1 MEFEKIIPAA
11 DLAAEQCGSGITVD
25 GSVLAAFAEQ
35 AFKRLS
41 FTFPQEHLESLSAIA
56 CDPAAS
62 ENDRLVADKLLENA
76 VIAAKGTL
84 PLCQDTGVA
93 QIFAW
98 KDAAVSSVFN
108 ATGESAHFGSDTEA
122 LTAGIG
128 KAYKENNLRFSINIP
143 SSLFDEKNSATNL
156 PAQVD
161 IFGTN
166 GTDTA
171 ASPCPAETAGTGR
184 LTDTFATA
192 DTGEYH
198 VHEPS
203 YRFLFCAK
211 GGGSS
216 NKTDFT
222 CATKALLNPQSFE
235 RFLQTKIAALGT
247 AACPPYTIAVV
258 IGGLSPEQNLLT
270 LKLATTGYWDAAEVL
285 NKNGSALRWTDTV
298 GGVRPLRCKD
308 WEDRVLQIAAETG
321 LGAQFG
327 GTHLAAHA
335 RVFRLPRHGASCFAS
350 IGVSCNAHRNLV
362 GYISREGAFLQKTV
376 SDPQS
381 FLTTAAACATRLAE
395 SSSATSLSSSDSAK
409 ECPTA
414 AQKEDIRKREPVPI
428 ELISIDAART
438 RLSHYPVGQAFL
450 FSGDILVAR
459 DAAHARWKTLLE
471 EGKPLPDYTLRY
483 PILYAGPAETPDG
496 AVIGSFGPT
505 TANRMD
511 PYADDLMSRG
521 AALITIAKGNR
532 SELWRTACKKYGAF
546 YLGTIGGAAA
556 LIAEKHITA
565 RKVLD
570 YPDLGMEAVQLITVK
585 DLPVFLITNDKGDDF
600 YASLKK

>member
-1 MEFEKIIPAA
+1 MEFEKIIPAS
-11 DLAAEQCGSGITVD
+11 DLAVAQCGNELPVN
-25 GSVLAAFAEQ
+25 GSVLAIFAEQ

-41 FTFPQEHLESLSAIA
+41 FTFPQEHLESLLNVA
-56 CDPAAS
+56 CDPASS
-62 ENDRLVADKLLENA
+62 ENDRLVAVKLLENA

-93 QIFAW
+93 QVFAW
-98 KDAAVSSVFN
+98 KDSSVYSILN
-108 ATGESAHFGSDTEA
+108 AVNRTMPFTSDTEA
-122 LTAGIG
+122 LTAGVG

-161 IFGTN
+161 VFSTN
-166 GTDTA
+166 ESG
-171 ASPCPAETAGTGR
+171 
-184 LTDTFATA
+184 
-192 DTGEYH
+192 
-198 VHEPS
+198 EPS

-258 IGGLSPEQNLLT
+258 IGGLSPEQNLQT
-270 LKLATTGYWDAAEVL
+270 LKLATTGYWDAVEAL
-285 NKNGSALRWTDTV
+285 NEAGGAIRWTDTV

-308 WEDRVLQIAAETG
+308 WEERVLQIASETG

-327 GTHLAAHA
+327 GSHLAAHA

-362 GYISREGAFLQKTV
+362 GYISREGAFLQKNV
-376 SDPQS
+376 SDPRP
-381 FLTTAAACATRLAE
+381 FFEKAAAYTAGADAHHGE
-395 SSSATSLSSSDSAK
+395 PVKVDLSS
-409 ECPTA
+409 
-414 AQKEDIRKREPVPI
+414 I
-428 ELISIDAART
+428 EAARAK
-438 RLSHYPVGQAFL
+438 LSDYPVGQAFL
-450 FSGDILVAR
+450 FSGEILVAR
-459 DAAHARWKTLLE
+459 DAAHARWKALLE
-471 EGKPLPDYTLRY
+471 SGKPLPDYTLHY
-483 PILYAGPAETPDG
+483 PILYAGPAETPKG

-570 YPDLGMEAVQLITVK
+570 YPDLGMEAVQLISVK
-585 DLPVFLITNDKGDDF
+585 DLPVFLITDDKGNDF
-600 YASLKK
+600 YASLQKSLR

>member
-1 MEFEKIIPAA
+1 MEFEKIIPVS
-11 DLAAEQCGSGITVD
+11 DLAAVQGGSGLIVD
-25 GSVLAAFAEQ
+25 GNMLAVFTEQ

-41 FTFPQEHLESLSAIA
+41 FTFPQEHLESLLNVA
-56 CDPAAS
+56 CDPASS
-62 ENDRLVADKLLENA
+62 ENDRLVAVKLLENA

-93 QIFAW
+93 QVFAW
-98 KDAAVSSVFN
+98 KDSSVC
-108 ATGESAHFGSDTEA
+108 SALAAADGNTHFSSDTEA
-122 LTAGIG
+122 LTAGVG

-161 IFGTN
+161 IFSTN
-166 GTDTA
+166 G
-171 ASPCPAETAGTGR
+171 SG
-184 LTDTFATA
+184 
-192 DTGEYH
+192 
-198 VHEPS
+198 EPS

-258 IGGLSPEQNLLT
+258 IGGLSPEQNLQT
-270 LKLATTGYWDAAEVL
+270 LKLATTGYWDAVAAI
-285 NKNGSALRWTDTV
+285 NKIGGAVHWTDTI

-308 WEDRVLQIAAETG
+308 WEERILRIAAETG

-327 GTHLAAHA
+327 GSHLAAHA

-362 GYISREGAFLQKTV
+362 GYISREGAFLQKNI
-376 SDPQS
+376 SDPRP
-381 FLTTAAACATRLAE
+381 FFEKAAAYTAGADAHHGE
-395 SSSATSLSSSDSAK
+395 PVKVDLSS
-409 ECPTA
+409 
-414 AQKEDIRKREPVPI
+414 I
-428 ELISIDAART
+428 EAARAK
-438 RLSHYPVGQAFL
+438 LSDYPVGQAFL
-450 FSGDILVAR
+450 FSGEILVAR
-459 DAAHARWKTLLE
+459 DAAHARWKALLE
-471 EGKPLPDYTLRY
+471 SGKPLPDYTLHY
-483 PILYAGPAETPDG
+483 PILYAGPAETPKG

-570 YPDLGMEAVQLITVK
+570 YPDLGMEAVQLISVK
-585 DLPVFLITNDKGDDF
+585 DLPVFLITDDKGNDF
-600 YASLKK
+600 YASLQKSLR

>member
-1 MEFEKIIPAA
+1 MLPMEFEKIIPAA
-11 DLAAEQCGSGITVD
+11 ALATEQYGNKLTVEGSI
-25 GSVLAAFAEQ
+25 LAVFAEQ

-41 FTFPQEHLESLSAIA
+41 FTFPQEHLDSLLNVA
-56 CDPAAS
+56 CDPASS
-62 ENDRLVADKLLENA
+62 ENDRLVAVKLLENA
-76 VIAAKGTL
+76 VIAAKGML

-93 QIFAW
+93 QVFAW
-98 KDAAVSSVFN
+98 KDAAVCSVLN
-108 ATGESAHFGSDTEA
+108 SGTACFGSDTEA
-122 LTAGIG
+122 LTVGIG

-161 IFGTN
+161 IFSTN
-166 GTDTA
+166 EMGIAA
-171 ASPCPAETAGTGR
+171 ASIESAEMVSTDEISGR
-184 LTDTFATA
+184 
-192 DTGEYH
+192 Y
-198 VHEPS
+198 PS

-258 IGGLSPEQNLLT
+258 IGGLSPEQNLQT
-270 LKLATTGYWDAAEVL
+270 LKLATTGYWDAVEAL
-285 NKNGSALRWTDTV
+285 NDTDGAVHWTDTV

-308 WEDRVLQIAAETG
+308 WEERVLRIAAETG

-327 GTHLAAHA
+327 GSHLAAHA

-362 GYISREGAFLQKTV
+362 GYINREGAFLQKNI
-376 SDPQS
+376 SDPMP
-381 FLTTAAACATRLAE
+381 FFEKATAYTVGRGAHCGE
-395 SSSATSLSSSDSAK
+395 PVKVDLSS
-409 ECPTA
+409 
-414 AQKEDIRKREPVPI
+414 I
-428 ELISIDAART
+428 EAARAK
-438 RLSHYPVGQAFL
+438 LSAYPVGQAFL
-450 FSGDILVAR
+450 FSGEILVAR
-459 DAAHARWKTLLE
+459 DAAHARWKALLE
-471 EGKPLPDYTLRY
+471 SGKPLPDYALHY
-483 PILYAGPAETPDG
+483 PILYAGPAETPKG

-570 YPDLGMEAVQLITVK
+570 YPDLGMEAVQLISVK
-585 DLPVFLITNDKGDDF
+585 DLPVFLITDDKGNDF
-600 YASLKK
+600 YASL

>member
-1 MEFEKIIPAA
+1 MEFEKIIPASG
-11 DLAAEQCGSGITVD
+11 LAAEQCGQGLTVD
-25 GSVLAAFAEQ
+25 GSVLAAFTEQ

-41 FTFPQEHLESLSAIA
+41 FTFPQEHLESLLNVA
-56 CDPAAS
+56 CDPASS
-62 ENDRLVADKLLENA
+62 ENDRLVAVKLLENA

-93 QIFAW
+93 QVFAW
-98 KDAAVSSVFN
+98 KDAGVCTALTAAGGTV
-108 ATGESAHFGSDTEA
+108 HFGSDEEA
-122 LTAGIG
+122 FTAGVG

-161 IFGTN
+161 IFSTN
-166 GTDTA
+166 G
-171 ASPCPAETAGTGR
+171 AGTG
-184 LTDTFATA
+184 TA
-192 DTGEYH
+192 EYAGSSCSNGTGSDST
-198 VHEPS
+198 EPS

-235 RFLQTKIAALGT
+235 RFLKTKIAALGT

-258 IGGLSPEQNLLT
+258 IGGLSPEQNLQT
-270 LKLATTGYWDAAEVL
+270 LKLATTGYWDAAEAL
-285 NKNGSALRWTDTV
+285 NKIGGSIRWTDTA
-298 GGVRPLRCKD
+298 GGVRLLRCRD
-308 WEDRVLQIAAETG
+308 WEERVLQIAAETG

-327 GTHLAAHA
+327 GSHLAAHA

-362 GYISREGAFLQKTV
+362 GYISREGAFLQKNV
-376 SDPQS
+376 SDPRP
-381 FLTTAAACATRLAE
+381 FFEKAATYTAH
-395 SSSATSLSSSDSAK
+395 
-409 ECPTA
+409 TA
-414 AQKEDIRKREPVPI
+414 SHHGEPVAV
-428 ELISIDAART
+428 ELSSIDAARAA
-438 RLSHYPVGQAFL
+438 LSKYPVGQAFL
-450 FSGDILVAR
+450 FSGEILVAR
-459 DAAHARWKTLLE
+459 DAAHARWKALLE
-471 EGKPLPDYTLRY
+471 SSKPLPDYTLHY
-483 PILYAGPAETPDG
+483 PILYAGPAETPKG

-570 YPDLGMEAVQLITVK
+570 YPDLGMEAVQLISVK
-585 DLPVFLITNDKGDDF
+585 DLPVFLITDDKGNDF
-600 YASLKK
+600 YAAL

>member
-1 MEFEKIIPAA
+1 MEFEKIIPAS
-11 DLAAEQCGSGITVD
+11 DLAVAQCGNELPVN
-25 GSVLAAFAEQ
+25 GSVLAVFAEQ

-41 FTFPQEHLESLSAIA
+41 FTFPQEHLESLLNVA
-56 CDPAAS
+56 CDPASS
-62 ENDRLVADKLLENA
+62 ENDRLVAVKLLENA

-93 QIFAW
+93 QVFAW
-98 KDAAVSSVFN
+98 KDSSVYSVLN
-108 ATGESAHFGSDTEA
+108 AVDGTVPFASDTEA
-122 LTAGIG
+122 LTAGVG

-161 IFGTN
+161 VFSTN
-166 GTDTA
+166 ESG
-171 ASPCPAETAGTGR
+171 
-184 LTDTFATA
+184 
-192 DTGEYH
+192 
-198 VHEPS
+198 EPS

-258 IGGLSPEQNLLT
+258 IGGLSPEQNLQT
-270 LKLATTGYWDAAEVL
+270 LKLATTGYWDATEAL
-285 NKNGSALRWTDTV
+285 NEAGGAIRWTDTV

-308 WEDRVLQIAAETG
+308 WEERVLQIAAETG

-327 GTHLAAHA
+327 GSHLAAHA

-362 GYISREGAFLQKTV
+362 GYISREGAFLQKNV
-376 SDPQS
+376 FDPRP
-381 FLTTAAACATRLAE
+381 FFEKAAAY
-395 SSSATSLSSSDSAK
+395 TSGADAHHGEPVKIDLSS
-409 ECPTA
+409 
-414 AQKEDIRKREPVPI
+414 I
-428 ELISIDAART
+428 EAARAK
-438 RLSHYPVGQAFL
+438 LSDYPVGQAFL
-450 FSGDILVAR
+450 FSGEILVAR
-459 DAAHARWKTLLE
+459 DAAHARWKALLE
-471 EGKPLPDYTLRY
+471 SGKPLPDYTLHY
-483 PILYAGPAETPDG
+483 PILYAGPAETPKG

-570 YPDLGMEAVQLITVK
+570 YPDLGMEAVQLISVK
-585 DLPVFLITNDKGDDF
+585 DLPVFLITDDKGNDF
-600 YASLKK
+600 YASLQKSLR

>member
-1 MEFEKIIPAA
+1 MEFEKIIPAS
-11 DLAAEQCGSGITVD
+11 DLAVAQCGNELPVN
-25 GSVLAAFAEQ
+25 GSVLAVFAEQ

-41 FTFPQEHLESLSAIA
+41 FTFPQEHLESLLNVA
-56 CDPAAS
+56 CDPASS
-62 ENDRLVADKLLENA
+62 ENDRLVAVKLLENA

-93 QIFAW
+93 QVFAW
-98 KDAAVSSVFN
+98 KDSSVYSVLN
-108 ATGESAHFGSDTEA
+108 AVNRTMPFTSDTEA
-122 LTAGIG
+122 LTAGVG

-161 IFGTN
+161 VFSTN
-166 GTDTA
+166 GSD
-171 ASPCPAETAGTGR
+171 
-184 LTDTFATA
+184 
-192 DTGEYH
+192 
-198 VHEPS
+198 EPS

-258 IGGLSPEQNLLT
+258 IGGLSPEQNLQT
-270 LKLATTGYWDAAEVL
+270 LKLATTGYWDAAEAL
-285 NKNGSALRWTDTV
+285 NEAGGAIRWTDTV

-308 WEDRVLQIAAETG
+308 WEERVLQIAAETG

-327 GTHLAAHA
+327 GSHLAAHA

-362 GYISREGAFLQKTV
+362 GYISREGAFLQKNI
-376 SDPQS
+376 SDPRP
-381 FLTTAAACATRLAE
+381 FFEKAAAYTAGADAHHGE
-395 SSSATSLSSSDSAK
+395 PVKVDLSS
-409 ECPTA
+409 
-414 AQKEDIRKREPVPI
+414 I
-428 ELISIDAART
+428 EAARAK
-438 RLSHYPVGQAFL
+438 LSDYPVGQAFL
-450 FSGDILVAR
+450 FSGEILVAR
-459 DAAHARWKTLLE
+459 DAAHARWKALLE
-471 EGKPLPDYTLRY
+471 SGKPLPDYTLHY
-483 PILYAGPAETPDG
+483 PILYAGPAETPKG

-570 YPDLGMEAVQLITVK
+570 YPDLGMEAVQLISVK
-585 DLPVFLITNDKGDDF
+585 DLPVFLITDDKGNDF
-600 YASLKK
+600 YASLQKSLR

>member
-1 MEFEKIIPAA
+1 MEFEKIIPVS
-11 DLAAEQCGSGITVD
+11 DLAAVQGGSGLIVD
-25 GSVLAAFAEQ
+25 ANMLAIFAEQ

-41 FTFPQEHLESLSAIA
+41 FTFPQEHLESLLNVA
-56 CDPAAS
+56 CDPASS
-62 ENDRLVADKLLENA
+62 ENDRLVAVKLLENA

-93 QIFAW
+93 QVFAW
-98 KDAAVSSVFN
+98 KDSSVYSILN
-108 ATGESAHFGSDTEA
+108 AVNRTMPFTSDTEA
-122 LTAGIG
+122 LTAGVG

-161 IFGTN
+161 VFSTN
-166 GTDTA
+166 ESG
-171 ASPCPAETAGTGR
+171 
-184 LTDTFATA
+184 
-192 DTGEYH
+192 
-198 VHEPS
+198 EPS

-258 IGGLSPEQNLLT
+258 IGGLSPEQNLQT
-270 LKLATTGYWDAAEVL
+270 LKLATTGYWDAVEAL
-285 NKNGSALRWTDTV
+285 NDTDGAVHWTDTV

-308 WEDRVLQIAAETG
+308 WEERVLRIAAETG

-327 GTHLAAHA
+327 GSHLAAHA

-362 GYISREGAFLQKTV
+362 GYINREGAFLQKNI
-376 SDPQS
+376 SDPMP
-381 FLTTAAACATRLAE
+381 FFEKATAYTVGRGAHCGE
-395 SSSATSLSSSDSAK
+395 PVKVDLSSIETARAKLSA
-409 ECPTA
+409 
-414 AQKEDIRKREPVPI
+414 
-428 ELISIDAART
+428 
-438 RLSHYPVGQAFL
+438 YPVGQAFL
-450 FSGDILVAR
+450 FSGEILVAR
-459 DAAHARWKTLLE
+459 DAAHARWKALLE
-471 EGKPLPDYTLRY
+471 SGKPLPDYTLHY
-483 PILYAGPAETPDG
+483 PILYAGPAETPKG

-570 YPDLGMEAVQLITVK
+570 YPDLGMEAVQLISVK
-585 DLPVFLITNDKGDDF
+585 DLPVFLITDDKGNDF
-600 YASLKK
+600 YASLQKSLR

>member
-1 MEFEKIIPAA
+1 MEFEKIIPAS
-11 DLAAEQCGSGITVD
+11 DLAVAQCGNELPVN
-25 GSVLAAFAEQ
+25 GSVLAVFAEQ

-41 FTFPQEHLESLSAIA
+41 FTFPQEHLESLLNVA
-56 CDPAAS
+56 CDPASS
-62 ENDRLVADKLLENA
+62 ENDRLVAVKLLENA

-93 QIFAW
+93 QVFAW
-98 KDAAVSSVFN
+98 KDSSVYSVLN
-108 ATGESAHFGSDTEA
+108 AVNRTMPFTSDTEA
-122 LTAGIG
+122 LTAGVG

-161 IFGTN
+161 VFSTN
-166 GTDTA
+166 G
-171 ASPCPAETAGTGR
+171 SG
-184 LTDTFATA
+184 
-192 DTGEYH
+192 
-198 VHEPS
+198 EPS

-258 IGGLSPEQNLLT
+258 IGGLSPEQNLQT
-270 LKLATTGYWDAAEVL
+270 LKLATTGYWDAAEAL
-285 NKNGSALRWTDTV
+285 NEAGGAIRWTDTV

-308 WEDRVLQIAAETG
+308 WEERVLQIAAETG

-327 GTHLAAHA
+327 GSHLAAHA

-362 GYISREGAFLQKTV
+362 GYISREGAFLQKNI
-376 SDPQS
+376 SDPRP
-381 FLTTAAACATRLAE
+381 FFEKAAAYTAGADAHHGE
-395 SSSATSLSSSDSAK
+395 PVKVDLSS
-409 ECPTA
+409 
-414 AQKEDIRKREPVPI
+414 I
-428 ELISIDAART
+428 EAARAK
-438 RLSHYPVGQAFL
+438 LSDYPVGQAFL
-450 FSGDILVAR
+450 FSGEILVAR
-459 DAAHARWKTLLE
+459 DAAHARWKALLE
-471 EGKPLPDYTLRY
+471 SGKPLPDYTLHY
-483 PILYAGPAETPDG
+483 PILYAGPAETPKG

-570 YPDLGMEAVQLITVK
+570 YPDLGMEAVQLISVK
-585 DLPVFLITNDKGDDF
+585 DLPVFLITDDKGNDF
-600 YASLKK
+600 YASLQKSLR

>member
-1 MEFEKIIPAA
+1 MEFEKIIDVCDGMSQRANNE
-11 DLAAEQCGSGITVD
+11 LIVD
-25 GSVLAAFAEQ
+25 KKLLSLFAEQ

-41 FTFPQEHLESLSAIA
+41 FTFPQEHLESLLHVA

-62 ENDRLVADKLLENA
+62 ENDRLVAVKLLENA
-76 VIAAKGTL
+76 VIAAKGRL

-93 QIFAW
+93 QAFAW
-98 KDAAVSSVFN
+98 KDAGVCSS
-108 ATGESAHFGSDTEA
+108 APQDMHGTDDTELVCSDEQA
-122 LTAGIG
+122 LTQGIG
-128 KAYKENNLRFSINIP
+128 RAYKENNLRFSINIP

-156 PAQVD
+156 PAQID
-161 IFGTN
+161 IFS
-166 GTDTA
+166 TDQADWRSSA
-171 ASPCPAETAGTGR
+171 AAGI
-184 LTDTFATA
+184 
-192 DTGEYH
+192 
-198 VHEPS
+198 EPS

-222 CATKALLNPQSFE
+222 CATKALLNIQSFE
-235 RFLQTKIAALGT
+235 RFLKTKISALGT

-270 LKLATTGYWDAAEVL
+270 LKLATTSYWDAAEIL
-285 NKNGSALRWTDTV
+285 NGQGGSIRWTDTV

-308 WEDRVLQIAAETG
+308 WEARILQIAAETG

-362 GYISREGAFLQKTV
+362 GYISREGAFLQKNVADPLPFLEKALAYTTGTASGSSIAADAAFQKTAHNNAVPQPPCAV
-376 SDPQS
+376 SS
-381 FLTTAAACATRLAE
+381 GESTTLATAAA
-395 SSSATSLSSSDSAK
+395 K
-409 ECPTA
+409 H
-414 AQKEDIRKREPVPI
+414 REPIRVD
-428 ELISIDAART
+428 LCSIDAVRAQ
-438 RLSHYPVGQAFL
+438 LSAYSVGQAFL
-450 FSGDILVAR
+450 FSGNILVAR
-459 DAAHARWKTLLE
+459 DAAHARWKALLE
-471 EGKPLPDYTLRY
+471 SGKPLPSYTQQY
-483 PILYAGPAETPDG
+483 PILYAGPAETPAG

-556 LIAEKHITA
+556 LIAEKHITS
-565 RKVLD
+565 RRVLD
-570 YPDLGMEAVQLITVK
+570 YPDLGMEAVQLISVN
-585 DLPVFLITNDKGDDF
+585 DLPVFLITDNKGNDF
-600 YASLKK
+600 YASL

>member
-1 MEFEKIIPAA
+1 MEFEKIISASG
-11 DLAAEQCGSGITVD
+11 LAAEQCGQGLTVD
-25 GSVLAAFAEQ
+25 GSVLAAFTEQ

-41 FTFPQEHLESLSAIA
+41 FTFPQEHLESLVDVA
-56 CDPAAS
+56 CDPASS
-62 ENDRLVADKLLENA
+62 ENDRLVAVKLLENA

-93 QIFAW
+93 QVFAW
-98 KDAAVSSVFN
+98 KDAGVCTALTAAGGTV
-108 ATGESAHFGSDTEA
+108 HFGSDEEA
-122 LTAGIG
+122 FTAGVG

-161 IFGTN
+161 VFSTN
-166 GTDTA
+166 G
-171 ASPCPAETAGTGR
+171 AGTG
-184 LTDTFATA
+184 TA
-192 DTGEYH
+192 EYAGSSCSNGTGSDST
-198 VHEPS
+198 EPS

-235 RFLQTKIAALGT
+235 RFLKTKIAALGT

-258 IGGLSPEQNLLT
+258 IGGLSPEQNLQT
-270 LKLATTGYWDAAEVL
+270 LKLATTGYWDAAEAL
-285 NKNGSALRWTDTV
+285 NKIGGSIRWTDTA
-298 GGVRPLRCKD
+298 GGVRPLRCRD
-308 WEDRVLQIAAETG
+308 WEERVLQIAAETG

-327 GTHLAAHA
+327 GSHLAAHA

-362 GYISREGAFLQKTV
+362 GYISREGAFLQKNV
-376 SDPQS
+376 SDPRP
-381 FLTTAAACATRLAE
+381 FFEKAATYTAHTAAHHG
-395 SSSATSLSSSDSAK
+395 
-409 ECPTA
+409 
-414 AQKEDIRKREPVPI
+414 EPVAV
-428 ELISIDAART
+428 ELSSIDAARAA
-438 RLSHYPVGQAFL
+438 LSKYPVGQAFL
-450 FSGDILVAR
+450 FSGEILVAR
-459 DAAHARWKTLLE
+459 DAAHARWKALLE
-471 EGKPLPDYTLRY
+471 SGKPLPDYTLHY
-483 PILYAGPAETPDG
+483 PILYAGPAETPKG

-570 YPDLGMEAVQLITVK
+570 YPDLGMEAVQLISVK
-585 DLPVFLITNDKGDDF
+585 DLPVFLITDDKGNDF
-600 YASLKK
+600 YAAL

>member
-1 MEFEKIIPAA
+1 MEFEKIIPAS
-11 DLAAEQCGSGITVD
+11 DLAVAQCGNELPVN
-25 GSVLAAFAEQ
+25 GSVLAVFAEQ

-41 FTFPQEHLESLSAIA
+41 FTFPQERLESLLNVA
-56 CDPAAS
+56 CDPASS
-62 ENDRLVADKLLENA
+62 ENDRLVAVKLLENA

-93 QIFAW
+93 QVFAW
-98 KDAAVSSVFN
+98 KDSSVYSVLN
-108 ATGESAHFGSDTEA
+108 AVNRTMPFTSDTEA

-128 KAYKENNLRFSINIP
+128 KAYEENNLRFSINIP

-161 IFGTN
+161 VFSTN
-166 GTDTA
+166 ESG
-171 ASPCPAETAGTGR
+171 
-184 LTDTFATA
+184 
-192 DTGEYH
+192 
-198 VHEPS
+198 EPS

-258 IGGLSPEQNLLT
+258 IGGLSPEQNLQT
-270 LKLATTGYWDAAEVL
+270 LKLATTGYWDAVEAL
-285 NKNGSALRWTDTV
+285 NEAGGAIRWTDTV

-308 WEDRVLQIAAETG
+308 WEERVLQIAAETG

-327 GTHLAAHA
+327 GSHLAAHA

-362 GYISREGAFLQKTV
+362 GYISREGAFLQKNV
-376 SDPQS
+376 SDPRP
-381 FLTTAAACATRLAE
+381 FFEKAAAY
-395 SSSATSLSSSDSAK
+395 TSGADAHHG
-409 ECPTA
+409 
-414 AQKEDIRKREPVPI
+414 EPVKVD
-428 ELISIDAART
+428 LSSIDAART
-438 RLSHYPVGQAFL
+438 KLSSYSVGQAFL
-450 FSGDILVAR
+450 FSGEILVAR
-459 DAAHARWKTLLE
+459 DAAHARWKVLLE
-471 EGKPLPDYTLRY
+471 SGKPLPDYTLHY
-483 PILYAGPAETPDG
+483 PILYAGPAETPKG

-570 YPDLGMEAVQLITVK
+570 YPDLGMEAVQLISVK
-585 DLPVFLITNDKGDDF
+585 DLPVFLITDDKGNDF
-600 YASLKK
+600 YASLQKSLR

>member
-1 MEFEKIIPAA
+1 MEFEKIIPAS
-11 DLAAEQCGSGITVD
+11 DLAVAQCGNELPVN
-25 GSVLAAFAEQ
+25 GSVLAVFAEQ

-41 FTFPQEHLESLSAIA
+41 FTFPQEHLESLLNVA
-56 CDPAAS
+56 CDPASS
-62 ENDRLVADKLLENA
+62 ENDRLVAVKLLENA

-93 QIFAW
+93 QVFAW
-98 KDAAVSSVFN
+98 KDSSVYSVLN
-108 ATGESAHFGSDTEA
+108 AVNRTMPFTSDTEA
-122 LTAGIG
+122 LTAGVG

-161 IFGTN
+161 VFSTN
-166 GTDTA
+166 ESG
-171 ASPCPAETAGTGR
+171 
-184 LTDTFATA
+184 
-192 DTGEYH
+192 
-198 VHEPS
+198 EPS

-258 IGGLSPEQNLLT
+258 IGGLSPEQNLQT
-270 LKLATTGYWDAAEVL
+270 LKLATTGYWDAAEAL
-285 NKNGSALRWTDTV
+285 NEAGGAIRWTDTV

-308 WEDRVLQIAAETG
+308 WEERVLQIAAETG

-327 GTHLAAHA
+327 GSHLAAHA

-362 GYISREGAFLQKTV
+362 GYISREGAFLQKNI
-376 SDPQS
+376 SDPRP
-381 FLTTAAACATRLAE
+381 FFEKATAYTAGADAHHGE
-395 SSSATSLSSSDSAK
+395 PVKVDLSS
-409 ECPTA
+409 
-414 AQKEDIRKREPVPI
+414 I
-428 ELISIDAART
+428 EAARAK
-438 RLSHYPVGQAFL
+438 LSDYPVGQAFL
-450 FSGDILVAR
+450 FSGEILVAR
-459 DAAHARWKTLLE
+459 DAAHARWKALLE
-471 EGKPLPDYTLRY
+471 SGKPLPDYTLHY
-483 PILYAGPAETPDG
+483 PILYAGPAETPKG

-570 YPDLGMEAVQLITVK
+570 YPDLGMEAVQLISVK
-585 DLPVFLITNDKGDDF
+585 DLPVFLITDDKGNDF
-600 YASLKK
+600 YASLQKSLR

>member
-1 MEFEKIIPAA
+1 MEFEKIIPAS
-11 DLAAEQCGSGITVD
+11 DLAVAQCGNELPVN
-25 GSVLAAFAEQ
+25 GSVLAVFAEQ

-41 FTFPQEHLESLSAIA
+41 FTFPQEHLESLLNVA
-56 CDPAAS
+56 CDPASS
-62 ENDRLVADKLLENA
+62 ENDRLVAVKLLENA

-93 QIFAW
+93 QVFAW
-98 KDAAVSSVFN
+98 KDSSVYSILN
-108 ATGESAHFGSDTEA
+108 AVNRTMPFTSDTEA
-122 LTAGIG
+122 LTAGVG

-161 IFGTN
+161 VFSTN
-166 GTDTA
+166 ESG
-171 ASPCPAETAGTGR
+171 
-184 LTDTFATA
+184 
-192 DTGEYH
+192 
-198 VHEPS
+198 EPS

-258 IGGLSPEQNLLT
+258 IGGLSPEQNLQT
-270 LKLATTGYWDAAEVL
+270 LKLATTGYWDAVEAL
-285 NKNGSALRWTDTV
+285 NEAGGAIRWTDTV

-308 WEDRVLQIAAETG
+308 WEERVLQIAAETG

-327 GTHLAAHA
+327 GSHLAAHA

-362 GYISREGAFLQKTV
+362 GYISREGAFLQKNI
-376 SDPQS
+376 SDPRP
-381 FLTTAAACATRLAE
+381 FFEKAAAYTAGADAHHGE
-395 SSSATSLSSSDSAK
+395 PVKVDLSS
-409 ECPTA
+409 
-414 AQKEDIRKREPVPI
+414 I
-428 ELISIDAART
+428 EAARAK
-438 RLSHYPVGQAFL
+438 LSDYPVGQAFL
-450 FSGDILVAR
+450 FSGEILVAR
-459 DAAHARWKTLLE
+459 DAAHARWKALLE
-471 EGKPLPDYTLRY
+471 SGKPLPDYTLHY
-483 PILYAGPAETPDG
+483 PILYAGPAETPKG

-570 YPDLGMEAVQLITVK
+570 YPDLGMEAVQLISVK
-585 DLPVFLITNDKGDDF
+585 DLPVFLITDDKGNDF
-600 YASLKK
+600 YASLQKSLR

>member
-1 MEFEKIIPAA
+1 MEFEKIIPAS
-11 DLAAEQCGSGITVD
+11 DLAVAQCGNELPVN
-25 GSVLAAFAEQ
+25 GSVLAVFAEQ

-41 FTFPQEHLESLSAIA
+41 FTFPQEHLESLLNVA
-56 CDPAAS
+56 CDPASS
-62 ENDRLVADKLLENA
+62 ENDRLVAVKLLENA

-93 QIFAW
+93 QVFAW
-98 KDAAVSSVFN
+98 KDSSVYSVLN
-108 ATGESAHFGSDTEA
+108 AVNRTMPFTSDTEA
-122 LTAGIG
+122 LTAGVG

-161 IFGTN
+161 VFSTN
-166 GTDTA
+166 G
-171 ASPCPAETAGTGR
+171 SG
-184 LTDTFATA
+184 
-192 DTGEYH
+192 
-198 VHEPS
+198 EPS

-258 IGGLSPEQNLLT
+258 IGGLSPEQNLQT
-270 LKLATTGYWDAAEVL
+270 LKLATTGYWDAVEAL
-285 NKNGSALRWTDTV
+285 NEAGGAIRWTDTV

-308 WEDRVLQIAAETG
+308 WEERVLQIAAETG

-327 GTHLAAHA
+327 GSHLAAHA

-362 GYISREGAFLQKTV
+362 GYISREGAFLQKNI
-376 SDPQS
+376 SDPRP
-381 FLTTAAACATRLAE
+381 FFEKAAAYTADADAHHGE
-395 SSSATSLSSSDSAK
+395 PVKVDLSS
-409 ECPTA
+409 
-414 AQKEDIRKREPVPI
+414 I
-428 ELISIDAART
+428 EAARAK
-438 RLSHYPVGQAFL
+438 LSDYPVGQAFL
-450 FSGDILVAR
+450 FSGEILVAR
-459 DAAHARWKTLLE
+459 DAAHARWKALLE
-471 EGKPLPDYTLRY
+471 SGKPLPDYTLHY
-483 PILYAGPAETPDG
+483 PILYAGPAETPKG

-570 YPDLGMEAVQLITVK
+570 YPDLGMEAVQLISVK
-585 DLPVFLITNDKGDDF
+585 DLPVFLITDDKGNDF
-600 YASLKK
+600 YASLQKSLR

>member
-1 MEFEKIIPAA
+1 MEFEKIIPVS
-11 DLAAEQCGSGITVD
+11 DLAAVQGGSGLIVD
-25 GSVLAAFAEQ
+25 ANMLAIFAEQ

-41 FTFPQEHLESLSAIA
+41 FTFPQEHLESLLNVA
-56 CDPAAS
+56 CDPASS
-62 ENDRLVADKLLENA
+62 ENDRLVAVKLLENA

-93 QIFAW
+93 QVFAW
-98 KDAAVSSVFN
+98 KDASVYSVLNAVDGTVPF
-108 ATGESAHFGSDTEA
+108 ASDTEA
-122 LTAGIG
+122 LTAGVG

-161 IFGTN
+161 IFSTN
-166 GTDTA
+166 G
-171 ASPCPAETAGTGR
+171 SG
-184 LTDTFATA
+184 
-192 DTGEYH
+192 
-198 VHEPS
+198 EPS

-235 RFLQTKIAALGT
+235 RFLQMKIAALGT

-258 IGGLSPEQNLLT
+258 IGGLSPEQNLQT
-270 LKLATTGYWDAAEVL
+270 LKLATTGYWDAAEAL
-285 NKNGSALRWTDTV
+285 NEAGGAIRWTDTV

-308 WEDRVLQIAAETG
+308 WEERVLQIAAETG

-327 GTHLAAHA
+327 GSHLAAHA

-362 GYISREGAFLQKTV
+362 GYISREGAFLQKNI
-376 SDPQS
+376 SDPRP
-381 FLTTAAACATRLAE
+381 FFEKAAAYTAGADAHHGE
-395 SSSATSLSSSDSAK
+395 PVKVDLSS
-409 ECPTA
+409 
-414 AQKEDIRKREPVPI
+414 I
-428 ELISIDAART
+428 EAARAK
-438 RLSHYPVGQAFL
+438 LSDYPVGQAFL
-450 FSGDILVAR
+450 FSGEILVAR
-459 DAAHARWKTLLE
+459 DAAHARWKALLE
-471 EGKPLPDYTLRY
+471 SGKPLPDYTLHY
-483 PILYAGPAETPDG
+483 PILYAGPAETPKG

-570 YPDLGMEAVQLITVK
+570 YPDLGMEAVQLISVK
-585 DLPVFLITNDKGDDF
+585 DLPVFLITDDKGNDF
-600 YASLKK
+600 YASLQKSLR

>member
-1 MEFEKIIPAA
+1 MEFEKIIPASR
-11 DLAAEQCGSGITVD
+11 LAAAPHENGFSID
-25 GSVLAAFAEQ
+25 RAVLAVFAEQ

-41 FTFPQEHLESLSAIA
+41 FTFPQEHLESLVQVAA
-56 CDPAAS
+56 DPASS
-62 ENDRLVADKLLENA
+62 ENDRLVAIKLLENA
-76 VIAAKGTL
+76 VIAAKGSL

-93 QIFAW
+93 QVFAW
-98 KDAAVSSVFN
+98 KDAAVSSITQTAEAQTENQTAGF
-108 ATGESAHFGSDTEA
+108 SSDSTA

-128 KAYKENNLRFSINIP
+128 RAYKENNLRFSINMP
-143 SSLFDEKNSATNL
+143 SSLFDEKNTATNL
-156 PAQVD
+156 PAQID
-161 IFGTN
+161 IFSTDNAALCSN
-166 GTDTA
+166 G
-171 ASPCPAETAGTGR
+171 AE
-184 LTDTFATA
+184 
-192 DTGEYH
+192 EH
-198 VHEPS
+198 IQNPS

-235 RFLQTKIAALGT
+235 QFLKTKIAALGT

-270 LKLATTGYWDAAEVL
+270 LKLATTGYWDAVEQL
-285 NKNGSALRWTDTV
+285 NTADAGLHWTDSI
-298 GGVRPLRCKD
+298 GGVRPLRCRE
-308 WEDRVLQIAAETG
+308 WEERIVRIAAETG

-362 GYISREGAFLQKTV
+362 GYISKEGAFLQKNIA
-376 SDPQS
+376 DPQP
-381 FLTTAAACATRLAE
+381 FLEKALRAVRQNNEAALHTG
-395 SSSATSLSSSDSAK
+395 TSVLHNA
-409 ECPTA
+409 
-414 AQKEDIRKREPVPI
+414 EPVA
-428 ELISIDAART
+428 IDLGSLAAART
-438 RLSHYPVGQAFL
+438 ALSRYAVGQAFL

-459 DAAHARWKTLLE
+459 DAAHARWKALLE
-471 EGKPLPDYTLRY
+471 SGKPLPDYTLHY
-483 PILYAGPAETPDG
+483 PILYAGPAETPAG

-511 PYADDLMSRG
+511 PYADELMSRG

-565 RKVLD
+565 RTVLD
-570 YPDLGMEAVQLITVK
+570 YPDLGMEAVQLISVK
-585 DLPVFLITNDKGDDF
+585 DLPVFLITDDKGNDF
-600 YASLKK
+600 YASLKRV

>member
-1 MEFEKIIPAA
+1 MEFEKIIPAS
-11 DLAAEQCGSGITVD
+11 DLAVAQCGNELPVN
-25 GSVLAAFAEQ
+25 GSVLAVFAEQ

-41 FTFPQEHLESLSAIA
+41 FTFPQEHLESLLNVA
-56 CDPAAS
+56 CDPASS
-62 ENDRLVADKLLENA
+62 ENDRLVAVKLLENA

-93 QIFAW
+93 QVFAW
-98 KDAAVSSVFN
+98 KDSSVYSVLN
-108 ATGESAHFGSDTEA
+108 AVNRTMPFTSDTEA
-122 LTAGIG
+122 LTAGVG

-161 IFGTN
+161 VFSTN
-166 GTDTA
+166 ESG
-171 ASPCPAETAGTGR
+171 
-184 LTDTFATA
+184 
-192 DTGEYH
+192 
-198 VHEPS
+198 EPS

-258 IGGLSPEQNLLT
+258 IGGLSPEQNLQT
-270 LKLATTGYWDAAEVL
+270 LKLATTGYWDAAEAL
-285 NKNGSALRWTDTV
+285 NEAGGAIRWTDTV

-308 WEDRVLQIAAETG
+308 WEERVLQIAAETG

-327 GTHLAAHA
+327 GSHLAAHA

-362 GYISREGAFLQKTV
+362 GYISREGAFLQKNI
-376 SDPQS
+376 SDPRP
-381 FLTTAAACATRLAE
+381 FFEKATAYTAGADAHHGE
-395 SSSATSLSSSDSAK
+395 PVKVDLSS
-409 ECPTA
+409 
-414 AQKEDIRKREPVPI
+414 I
-428 ELISIDAART
+428 EAARAK
-438 RLSHYPVGQAFL
+438 LSDYPVGQAFL
-450 FSGDILVAR
+450 FSGEILVAR
-459 DAAHARWKTLLE
+459 DAAHARWKALLE
-471 EGKPLPDYTLRY
+471 SGKPLPDYTLHY
-483 PILYAGPAETPDG
+483 PILYAGPAETPKG

-570 YPDLGMEAVQLITVK
+570 YPDLGMEAVQLILVK
-585 DLPVFLITNDKGDDF
+585 DLPVFLITDDKGNDF
-600 YASLKK
+600 YASLQKNLR

>member
-1 MEFEKIIPAA
+1 MEFEKIIPASG
-11 DLAAEQCGSGITVD
+11 LAAEQCGQGLTVD
-25 GSVLAAFAEQ
+25 GSVLAAFTEQ

-41 FTFPQEHLESLSAIA
+41 FTFPQEHLESLVDVA
-56 CDPAAS
+56 CDPASS
-62 ENDRLVADKLLENA
+62 ENDRLVAVKLLENA

-93 QIFAW
+93 QVFAW
-98 KDAAVSSVFN
+98 KDAGVCTALTAAGGTV
-108 ATGESAHFGSDTEA
+108 HFGSDEEA
-122 LTAGIG
+122 FTAGVG

-161 IFGTN
+161 IFSTN
-166 GTDTA
+166 G
-171 ASPCPAETAGTGR
+171 AGTG
-184 LTDTFATA
+184 TA
-192 DTGEYH
+192 EYAGSSCSNGTGSDST
-198 VHEPS
+198 EPS

-235 RFLQTKIAALGT
+235 RFLKTKIAALGT
-247 AACPPYTIAVV
+247 AACPPYTIAVI
-258 IGGLSPEQNLLT
+258 IGGLSPEQNLQT
-270 LKLATTGYWDAAEVL
+270 LKLATTGYWDAAEAL
-285 NKNGSALRWTDTV
+285 NKIGGSIRWTDTV
-298 GGVRPLRCKD
+298 GGVRPLRCRD
-308 WEDRVLQIAAETG
+308 WEERVLQIAAETG

-327 GTHLAAHA
+327 GSHLAAHA

-362 GYISREGAFLQKTV
+362 GYISHEGAFLQKNV
-376 SDPQS
+376 SDPRP
-381 FLTTAAACATRLAE
+381 FFEKAATYTAHTAAHHG
-395 SSSATSLSSSDSAK
+395 
-409 ECPTA
+409 
-414 AQKEDIRKREPVPI
+414 EPVAV
-428 ELISIDAART
+428 ELSSIDAARAA
-438 RLSHYPVGQAFL
+438 LSKYPVGQAFL
-450 FSGDILVAR
+450 FSGEILVAR
-459 DAAHARWKTLLE
+459 DAAHARWKALLE
-471 EGKPLPDYTLRY
+471 SGKPLPDYTLHY
-483 PILYAGPAETPDG
+483 PILYAGPAETPKG

-570 YPDLGMEAVQLITVK
+570 YPDLGMEAVQLISVK
-585 DLPVFLITNDKGDDF
+585 DLPVFLITDDKGNDF
-600 YASLKK
+600 YAAL

>member
-1 MEFEKIIPAA
+1 MEFEKIIPAS
-11 DLAAEQCGSGITVD
+11 DLAVAQCGNELPVN
-25 GSVLAAFAEQ
+25 GSVLAVFAEQ

-41 FTFPQEHLESLSAIA
+41 FTFPQEHLESLLNVA
-56 CDPAAS
+56 CDPASS
-62 ENDRLVADKLLENA
+62 ENDRLVAVKLLENA

-93 QIFAW
+93 QVFAW
-98 KDAAVSSVFN
+98 KDSSVYSILN
-108 ATGESAHFGSDTEA
+108 AVNRTMPFTSDTEA
-122 LTAGIG
+122 LTAGVG

-161 IFGTN
+161 VFSTN
-166 GTDTA
+166 ESG
-171 ASPCPAETAGTGR
+171 
-184 LTDTFATA
+184 
-192 DTGEYH
+192 
-198 VHEPS
+198 EPS

-258 IGGLSPEQNLLT
+258 IGGLSPEQNLQT
-270 LKLATTGYWDAAEVL
+270 LKLATTGYWDAVEAL
-285 NKNGSALRWTDTV
+285 NEAGGAIRWTDTV

-308 WEDRVLQIAAETG
+308 WEERVLQIAAETG

-327 GTHLAAHA
+327 GSHLAAHA

-362 GYISREGAFLQKTV
+362 GYISREGAFLQKNV
-376 SDPQS
+376 SDPRP
-381 FLTTAAACATRLAE
+381 FFEKAAAY
-395 SSSATSLSSSDSAK
+395 TSGADAHHGEPVKVDLSS
-409 ECPTA
+409 
-414 AQKEDIRKREPVPI
+414 I
-428 ELISIDAART
+428 EAARAK
-438 RLSHYPVGQAFL
+438 LSDYPVGQAFL
-450 FSGDILVAR
+450 FSGEILVAR
-459 DAAHARWKTLLE
+459 DAAHARWKALLE
-471 EGKPLPDYTLRY
+471 SGKPLPDYTLHY
-483 PILYAGPAETPDG
+483 PILYAGPAETPKG

-570 YPDLGMEAVQLITVK
+570 YPDLGMEAVQLISVK
-585 DLPVFLITNDKGDDF
+585 DLPVFLITDDKGNDF
-600 YASLKK
+600 YASLQKSLR

>member
-1 MEFEKIIPAA
+1 MYMEVEKIIPAS
-11 DLAAEQCGSGITVD
+11 DLAAVQGGNGLIVD
-25 GSVLAAFAEQ
+25 GKILAVFAEQ

-41 FTFPQEHLESLSAIA
+41 FTFPQEHLESLLKVA
-56 CDPAAS
+56 CDPASS
-62 ENDRLVADKLLENA
+62 ENDRLVAVKLLENA

-93 QIFAW
+93 QVFAW
-98 KDAAVSSVFN
+98 KDSSVYSILN
-108 ATGESAHFGSDTEA
+108 AADGTASFASDTEA
-122 LTAGIG
+122 LTAGVG

-161 IFGTN
+161 VFSTN
-166 GTDTA
+166 G
-171 ASPCPAETAGTGR
+171 SG
-184 LTDTFATA
+184 
-192 DTGEYH
+192 
-198 VHEPS
+198 EPS

-258 IGGLSPEQNLLT
+258 IGGLSPEQNLQT
-270 LKLATTGYWDAAEVL
+270 LKLATTGYWDAVEALNEV
-285 NKNGSALRWTDTV
+285 GSAIRWTDTV

-308 WEDRVLQIAAETG
+308 WEERVLHIAAETG

-327 GTHLAAHA
+327 GFHLAAHA

-362 GYISREGAFLQKTV
+362 GYISREGAFLQKNV
-376 SDPQS
+376 SDPRP
-381 FLTTAAACATRLAE
+381 FFEKAAAY
-395 SSSATSLSSSDSAK
+395 TSGADAHHGEPVKVDLSSIDVARAKLSD
-409 ECPTA
+409 
-414 AQKEDIRKREPVPI
+414 
-428 ELISIDAART
+428 
-438 RLSHYPVGQAFL
+438 YPVGQAFL
-450 FSGDILVAR
+450 FSGEILVAR
-459 DAAHARWKTLLE
+459 DAAHARWKALLE
-471 EGKPLPDYTLRY
+471 SGKPLPDYTLHY
-483 PILYAGPAETPDG
+483 PILYAGPAETPKG

-532 SELWRTACKKYGAF
+532 SEQWRTACKKYGAF

-570 YPDLGMEAVQLITVK
+570 YPDLGMEAVQLISVK
-585 DLPVFLITNDKGDDF
+585 DLPVFLITDDKGNDF
-600 YASLKK
+600 YASL

>member
-1 MEFEKIIPAA
+1 MEFEKIIPVS
-11 DLAAEQCGSGITVD
+11 DLAAVQGESGLIVD
-25 GSVLAAFAEQ
+25 ANMLAIFAEQ

-41 FTFPQEHLESLSAIA
+41 FTFPQEHLESLLNVA
-56 CDPAAS
+56 CDPASS
-62 ENDRLVADKLLENA
+62 ENDRLVAVKLLENA

-93 QIFAW
+93 QVFAW
-98 KDAAVSSVFN
+98 KDSSVYSVLN
-108 ATGESAHFGSDTEA
+108 AVDGTVPFASDTEA

-161 IFGTN
+161 VFSTN
-166 GTDTA
+166 G
-171 ASPCPAETAGTGR
+171 SG
-184 LTDTFATA
+184 
-192 DTGEYH
+192 
-198 VHEPS
+198 EPS

-258 IGGLSPEQNLLT
+258 IGGLSPEQNLQT
-270 LKLATTGYWDAAEVL
+270 LKLATTGYWDAAEAL
-285 NKNGSALRWTDTV
+285 NEAGGAIRWTDTI

-308 WEDRVLQIAAETG
+308 WEERVLQIASETG

-327 GTHLAAHA
+327 GSHLAAHA

-350 IGVSCNAHRNLV
+350 IGVSCNAHRNII
-362 GYISREGAFLQKTV
+362 GYISREGTFLQKNV
-376 SDPQS
+376 SDPRP
-381 FLTTAAACATRLAE
+381 FFEKAAAY
-395 SSSATSLSSSDSAK
+395 
-409 ECPTA
+409 TA
-414 AQKEDIRKREPVPI
+414 GADAHHREPVKVD
-428 ELISIDAART
+428 LSSIDAART
-438 RLSHYPVGQAFL
+438 KLSDYPVGRAFL
-450 FSGDILVAR
+450 FSGEILVAR
-459 DAAHARWKTLLE
+459 DAAHARWKALLE
-471 EGKPLPDYTLRY
+471 SGKPLPDYTLHY
-483 PILYAGPAETPDG
+483 PILYAGPAETPKG

-570 YPDLGMEAVQLITVK
+570 YPDLGMEAVQLISVK
-585 DLPVFLITNDKGDDF
+585 DLPVFLITDDKGNDF
-600 YASLKK
+600 YASLQKSLR

>member
-1 MEFEKIIPAA
+1 MEFEKIIPASG
-11 DLAAEQCGSGITVD
+11 LAAEQCGQGLTVD
-25 GSVLAAFAEQ
+25 GSVLAAFTEQ

-41 FTFPQEHLESLSAIA
+41 FTFPQEHLESLVDVA
-56 CDPAAS
+56 CDPASS
-62 ENDRLVADKLLENA
+62 ENDRLVAVKLLENA

-93 QIFAW
+93 QVFAW
-98 KDAAVSSVFN
+98 KDAGVCTALTAAGGTV
-108 ATGESAHFGSDTEA
+108 HFGSDEEA
-122 LTAGIG
+122 FTAGVG

-161 IFGTN
+161 IFSTN
-166 GTDTA
+166 G
-171 ASPCPAETAGTGR
+171 AGTG
-184 LTDTFATA
+184 TA
-192 DTGEYH
+192 EYAGSSCSNGTGSDST
-198 VHEPS
+198 EPS

-235 RFLQTKIAALGT
+235 RFLKTKSAALGT

-258 IGGLSPEQNLLT
+258 IGGLSPEQNLQT
-270 LKLATTGYWDAAEVL
+270 LKLATTGYWDAAEAL
-285 NKNGSALRWTDTV
+285 NKIGGSIRWTDTV
-298 GGVRPLRCKD
+298 GGVRPLWCRD
-308 WEDRVLQIAAETG
+308 WEERVLQIAAETG

-327 GTHLAAHA
+327 GSHLAAHA

-362 GYISREGAFLQKTV
+362 GYISREGAFLQKNV
-376 SDPQS
+376 SDPRP
-381 FLTTAAACATRLAE
+381 FFEKAATYTAHTAAHHG
-395 SSSATSLSSSDSAK
+395 
-409 ECPTA
+409 
-414 AQKEDIRKREPVPI
+414 EPVAV
-428 ELISIDAART
+428 ELSSIDAARAA
-438 RLSHYPVGQAFL
+438 LSKYPVGQAFL
-450 FSGDILVAR
+450 FSGEILVAR
-459 DAAHARWKTLLE
+459 DAAHARWKALLE
-471 EGKPLPDYTLRY
+471 SGKPLPDYTLYY
-483 PILYAGPAETPDG
+483 PILYAGPAETPKG

-570 YPDLGMEAVQLITVK
+570 YPDLGMEAVQLISVK
-585 DLPVFLITNDKGDDF
+585 DLPVFLITDDRGNDF
-600 YASLKK
+600 YAAL

>member
-1 MEFEKIIPAA
+1 MEFEKIIPASG
-11 DLAAEQCGSGITVD
+11 LAAEQCGQGLTVD
-25 GSVLAAFAEQ
+25 GSVLAAFTEQ

-41 FTFPQEHLESLSAIA
+41 FTFPQEHLESLVDVA
-56 CDPAAS
+56 CDPASS
-62 ENDRLVADKLLENA
+62 ENDRLVAVKLLENA

-93 QIFAW
+93 QVFAW
-98 KDAAVSSVFN
+98 KDAGVCTALTAAGGTV
-108 ATGESAHFGSDTEA
+108 HFGSDEEA
-122 LTAGIG
+122 FTAGVG

-161 IFGTN
+161 IFSTN
-166 GTDTA
+166 G
-171 ASPCPAETAGTGR
+171 AGTG
-184 LTDTFATA
+184 TA
-192 DTGEYH
+192 EYAGSSCSNGTGSDST
-198 VHEPS
+198 EPS

-235 RFLQTKIAALGT
+235 RFLKTKIAALGT
-247 AACPPYTIAVV
+247 AACPPYTIAVI
-258 IGGLSPEQNLLT
+258 IGGLSPEQNLQT
-270 LKLATTGYWDAAEVL
+270 LKLATTGYWDAAEAL
-285 NKNGSALRWTDTV
+285 NKIGGSIRWTDTV
-298 GGVRPLRCKD
+298 GGVRPLRCRD
-308 WEDRVLQIAAETG
+308 WEERVLQIAAETG

-327 GTHLAAHA
+327 GSHLAAHA

-362 GYISREGAFLQKTV
+362 GYISREGAFLQKNV
-376 SDPQS
+376 SDPRP
-381 FLTTAAACATRLAE
+381 FFEKAATYTAHTAAHHE
-395 SSSATSLSSSDSAK
+395 
-409 ECPTA
+409 
-414 AQKEDIRKREPVPI
+414 EPVAV
-428 ELISIDAART
+428 ELSSIDAARAA
-438 RLSHYPVGQAFL
+438 LSKYPVGQAFL
-450 FSGDILVAR
+450 FSGEILVAR
-459 DAAHARWKTLLE
+459 DAAHARWKALLE
-471 EGKPLPDYTLRY
+471 SGKPLPDYTLHY
-483 PILYAGPAETPDG
+483 PILYAGPAETPKG
-496 AVIGSFGPT
+496 AIIGSFGPT

-570 YPDLGMEAVQLITVK
+570 YPDLGMEAVQLISVK
-585 DLPVFLITNDKGDDF
+585 DLPVFLITDDKGNDF
-600 YASLKK
+600 YAAL

>member
-1 MEFEKIIPAA
+1 MEFEKIIPVS
-11 DLAAEQCGSGITVD
+11 DLAAVQGGSGLIVD
-25 GSVLAAFAEQ
+25 ANMLAIFAEQ

-41 FTFPQEHLESLSAIA
+41 FTFPQEHLESLLNVA
-56 CDPAAS
+56 CDPASS
-62 ENDRLVADKLLENA
+62 ENDRLVAVKLLENA

-93 QIFAW
+93 QVFAW
-98 KDAAVSSVFN
+98 KDSSVYSVLN
-108 ATGESAHFGSDTEA
+108 AVDGTVPFASDTEA

-161 IFGTN
+161 VFSTN
-166 GTDTA
+166 G
-171 ASPCPAETAGTGR
+171 SG
-184 LTDTFATA
+184 
-192 DTGEYH
+192 
-198 VHEPS
+198 EPS

-258 IGGLSPEQNLLT
+258 IGGLSPEQNLQT
-270 LKLATTGYWDAAEVL
+270 LKLATTGYWDAAEAL
-285 NKNGSALRWTDTV
+285 NEAGGAIRWTDTI

-308 WEDRVLQIAAETG
+308 WEERVLQIAAETG

-327 GTHLAAHA
+327 GSHLAAHA

-362 GYISREGAFLQKTV
+362 GYISREGAFLQKNV
-376 SDPQS
+376 SDPRP
-381 FLTTAAACATRLAE
+381 FFEKATAYTAC
-395 SSSATSLSSSDSAK
+395 SDAHH
-409 ECPTA
+409 
-414 AQKEDIRKREPVPI
+414 REPVKVDLSSI
-428 ELISIDAART
+428 EAARAK
-438 RLSHYPVGQAFL
+438 LSDYPVGQAFL
-450 FSGDILVAR
+450 FSGEILVAR
-459 DAAHARWKTLLE
+459 DAAHARWKALLE
-471 EGKPLPDYTLRY
+471 SGKPLPDYTLHY
-483 PILYAGPAETPDG
+483 PILYAGPAETPKG

-570 YPDLGMEAVQLITVK
+570 YPDLGMEAVQLISVK
-585 DLPVFLITNDKGDDF
+585 DLPVFLITDDKGNDF
-600 YASLKK
+600 YASLQKSLR

>member
-1 MEFEKIIPAA
+1 MEFEKIIPAS
-11 DLAAEQCGSGITVD
+11 DLAVAQCGNELPVN
-25 GSVLAAFAEQ
+25 GSVLAVFAEQ

-41 FTFPQEHLESLSAIA
+41 FTFPQEHLESLLNVA
-56 CDPAAS
+56 CDPASS
-62 ENDRLVADKLLENA
+62 ENDRLVAVKLLENA

-93 QIFAW
+93 QVFAW
-98 KDAAVSSVFN
+98 KDFSVYSVLNAVNRTMPF
-108 ATGESAHFGSDTEA
+108 TSDTEA
-122 LTAGIG
+122 LTAGVG

-161 IFGTN
+161 VFSTN
-166 GTDTA
+166 G
-171 ASPCPAETAGTGR
+171 SG
-184 LTDTFATA
+184 
-192 DTGEYH
+192 
-198 VHEPS
+198 EPS

-258 IGGLSPEQNLLT
+258 IGGLSPEQNLQT
-270 LKLATTGYWDAAEVL
+270 LKLATTGYWDAAEAL
-285 NKNGSALRWTDTV
+285 NEAGGAIRWTDTV

-308 WEDRVLQIAAETG
+308 WEERVLQIAAETG

-327 GTHLAAHA
+327 GSHLAAHA

-362 GYISREGAFLQKTV
+362 GYISREGAFLQKNI
-376 SDPQS
+376 SDPRP
-381 FLTTAAACATRLAE
+381 FFEKATAYTAGADAHHGE
-395 SSSATSLSSSDSAK
+395 PVKVDLSS
-409 ECPTA
+409 
-414 AQKEDIRKREPVPI
+414 I
-428 ELISIDAART
+428 EAARAK
-438 RLSHYPVGQAFL
+438 LSDYPVGQAFL
-450 FSGDILVAR
+450 FSGEILVAR
-459 DAAHARWKTLLE
+459 DAAHARWKALLE
-471 EGKPLPDYTLRY
+471 SGKPLPDYTLHY
-483 PILYAGPAETPDG
+483 PILYAGPAETPKG

-570 YPDLGMEAVQLITVK
+570 YPDLGMEAVQLILVK
-585 DLPVFLITNDKGDDF
+585 DLPVFLITDDKGNDF
-600 YASLKK
+600 YASLQKNLR

>member
-1 MEFEKIIPAA
+1 MEFEKIIPAS
-11 DLAAEQCGSGITVD
+11 DLAVAQCGNELPVN
-25 GSVLAAFAEQ
+25 GSVLAVFAEQ

-41 FTFPQEHLESLSAIA
+41 FTFPQEHLESLLNVA
-56 CDPAAS
+56 CDPASS
-62 ENDRLVADKLLENA
+62 ENDRLVAVKLLENA

-93 QIFAW
+93 QVFAW
-98 KDAAVSSVFN
+98 KDSSVYSVLN
-108 ATGESAHFGSDTEA
+108 AVNRTMPFTSDTEA
-122 LTAGIG
+122 LTAGVG

-161 IFGTN
+161 VFSTN
-166 GTDTA
+166 G
-171 ASPCPAETAGTGR
+171 SG
-184 LTDTFATA
+184 
-192 DTGEYH
+192 
-198 VHEPS
+198 EPS

-258 IGGLSPEQNLLT
+258 IGGLSPEQNLQT
-270 LKLATTGYWDAAEVL
+270 LKLATTGYWDAAEAL
-285 NKNGSALRWTDTV
+285 NEAGGAIRWTDTV

-308 WEDRVLQIAAETG
+308 WEERVLQIAAETG

-327 GTHLAAHA
+327 GSHLAAHA

-362 GYISREGAFLQKTV
+362 GYISREGAFLQKNI
-376 SDPQS
+376 SDPRP
-381 FLTTAAACATRLAE
+381 FFEKAAAYTAGADAHHGE
-395 SSSATSLSSSDSAK
+395 PVKVDLSS
-409 ECPTA
+409 
-414 AQKEDIRKREPVPI
+414 I
-428 ELISIDAART
+428 EAARAK
-438 RLSHYPVGQAFL
+438 LSDYPVGQAFL
-450 FSGDILVAR
+450 FSGEILVAR
-459 DAAHARWKTLLE
+459 DAAHARWKALLE
-471 EGKPLPDYTLRY
+471 SGKPLPDYTLHY
-483 PILYAGPAETPDG
+483 PILYAGPAETPKG

-570 YPDLGMEAVQLITVK
+570 YPDLGMEAVQLISVK
-585 DLPVFLITNDKGDDF
+585 DLPVFLITDDKGNDF
-600 YASLKK
+600 YASLQKIIR

>member
-1 MEFEKIIPAA
+1 MEFEKIIPAS
-11 DLAAEQCGSGITVD
+11 DLAVAQCGNELPVN
-25 GSVLAAFAEQ
+25 GSVLAVFAEQ

-41 FTFPQEHLESLSAIA
+41 FTFPQEHLESLLNVA
-56 CDPAAS
+56 CDPASS
-62 ENDRLVADKLLENA
+62 ENDRLVAVKLLENA

-93 QIFAW
+93 QVFAW
-98 KDAAVSSVFN
+98 KDSSVYSILN
-108 ATGESAHFGSDTEA
+108 AVNRTMPFTSDTEA
-122 LTAGIG
+122 LTAGVG

-161 IFGTN
+161 VFSTN
-166 GTDTA
+166 ESG
-171 ASPCPAETAGTGR
+171 
-184 LTDTFATA
+184 
-192 DTGEYH
+192 
-198 VHEPS
+198 EPS

-258 IGGLSPEQNLLT
+258 IGGLSPEQNLQT
-270 LKLATTGYWDAAEVL
+270 LKLATTGYWDAVEAL
-285 NKNGSALRWTDTV
+285 NEAGGAIRWTDTV

-308 WEDRVLQIAAETG
+308 WEERVLQIAAETG

-327 GTHLAAHA
+327 GSHLAAHA

-362 GYISREGAFLQKTV
+362 GYISREGAFLQKNV
-376 SDPQS
+376 SDPRP
-381 FLTTAAACATRLAE
+381 FFEKAAAY
-395 SSSATSLSSSDSAK
+395 TSGADAHHG
-409 ECPTA
+409 
-414 AQKEDIRKREPVPI
+414 EPVKVD
-428 ELISIDAART
+428 LSSIDAARAK
-438 RLSHYPVGQAFL
+438 LSDYPVGQAFL
-450 FSGDILVAR
+450 FSGEILVAR
-459 DAAHARWKTLLE
+459 DAAHARWKALLE
-471 EGKPLPDYTLRY
+471 SGKPLPDYTLHY
-483 PILYAGPAETPDG
+483 PILYAGPAETPKG

-570 YPDLGMEAVQLITVK
+570 YPDLGMEAVQLISVK
-585 DLPVFLITNDKGDDF
+585 DLPVFLITDDKGNDF
-600 YASLKK
+600 YASLQKSLR

>member
-1 MEFEKIIPAA
+1 MEFEKIIPVSG
-11 DLAAEQCGSGITVD
+11 LAVEQCGNDLTVD
-25 GSVLAAFAEQ
+25 GSVLADFAEQ

-41 FTFPQEHLESLSAIA
+41 FTFPQEHLESLLDVA
-56 CDPAAS
+56 CDPASS
-62 ENDRLVADKLLENA
+62 ENDRLVAVKLLENA

-93 QIFAW
+93 QVFAW
-98 KDAAVSSVFN
+98 KDAGVCSILNTADGT
-108 ATGESAHFGSDTEA
+108 ALFGSDTEA
-122 LTAGIG
+122 LTAGVG

-166 GTDTA
+166 GASAGA
-171 ASPCPAETAGTGR
+171 AECTESACSGRVAGSGGME
-184 LTDTFATA
+184 L
-192 DTGEYH
+192 
-198 VHEPS
+198 S

-258 IGGLSPEQNLLT
+258 IGGLSPEQNLQT
-270 LKLATTGYWDAAEVL
+270 LKLATTGYWDAVETL
-285 NKNGSALRWTDTV
+285 NKIGGSIRWTDTV

-308 WEDRVLQIAAETG
+308 WEDRVLQIASETG

-327 GTHLAAHA
+327 GSHLAAHA

-362 GYISREGAFLQKTV
+362 GYISREGAFLQKNV
-376 SDPQS
+376 SDPRP
-381 FLTTAAACATRLAE
+381 FFEKAVAYTARTAAHHG
-395 SSSATSLSSSDSAK
+395 
-409 ECPTA
+409 
-414 AQKEDIRKREPVPI
+414 EPVAV
-428 ELISIDAART
+428 ELSSIDAARAV
-438 RLSHYPVGQAFL
+438 LSKYPVGQAFL
-450 FSGDILVAR
+450 FSGEILVAR
-459 DAAHARWKTLLE
+459 DAAHARWKALLE
-471 EGKPLPDYTLRY
+471 SGKPLPDYTLHY
-483 PILYAGPAETPDG
+483 PILYAGPAETPKG

-570 YPDLGMEAVQLITVK
+570 YPDLGMEAVQLISVK
-585 DLPVFLITNDKGDDF
+585 DLPVFLITDDKGNDF
-600 YASLKK
+600 YASL

>member
-1 MEFEKIIPAA
+1 MEFEKIIPASG
-11 DLAAEQCGSGITVD
+11 LAAEQCGQGLTVD
-25 GSVLAAFAEQ
+25 GSVLAAFTEQ

-41 FTFPQEHLESLSAIA
+41 FTFPQEHLESLADVA
-56 CDPAAS
+56 CDPASS
-62 ENDRLVADKLLENA
+62 ENDRLVAVKLLENA

-93 QIFAW
+93 QVFAW
-98 KDAAVSSVFN
+98 KDAGVCTALTAAGGTV
-108 ATGESAHFGSDTEA
+108 HFGSDEEA
-122 LTAGIG
+122 FTAGVG

-161 IFGTN
+161 IFSTN
-166 GTDTA
+166 G
-171 ASPCPAETAGTGR
+171 AGTG
-184 LTDTFATA
+184 TA
-192 DTGEYH
+192 EYAGSSCSNGTGSDST
-198 VHEPS
+198 EPS

-235 RFLQTKIAALGT
+235 RFLKTKIAALGT

-258 IGGLSPEQNLLT
+258 IGGLSPEQNLQT
-270 LKLATTGYWDAAEVL
+270 LKLATTGYWDAAEAL
-285 NKNGSALRWTDTV
+285 NKIGGSIRWTDTA
-298 GGVRPLRCKD
+298 GGVRLLRCRD
-308 WEDRVLQIAAETG
+308 WEERVLQIAAETG

-327 GTHLAAHA
+327 GSHLAAHA

-362 GYISREGAFLQKTV
+362 GYISREGAFLQKNV
-376 SDPQS
+376 SDPRP
-381 FLTTAAACATRLAE
+381 FFEKAATYTAH
-395 SSSATSLSSSDSAK
+395 
-409 ECPTA
+409 TA
-414 AQKEDIRKREPVPI
+414 SHHGEPVAV
-428 ELISIDAART
+428 ELSSIDAARAA
-438 RLSHYPVGQAFL
+438 LSKYPVGQAFL
-450 FSGDILVAR
+450 FSGEILVAR
-459 DAAHARWKTLLE
+459 DAAHARWKALLE
-471 EGKPLPDYTLRY
+471 SSKPLPDYTLHY
-483 PILYAGPAETPDG
+483 PILYAGPAETPKG

-570 YPDLGMEAVQLITVK
+570 YPDLGMEAVQLISVK
-585 DLPVFLITNDKGDDF
+585 DLPVFLITDDKGNDF
-600 YASLKK
+600 YAAL